1 MKTVELLVDSVGYKI
16 PHIHASQE
24 QYPSFTGFS
33 TKAKIVINA
42 SALAG
47 EWGRVSIVS
56 LTPGGDSPVQIVATP
71 SSNTGCKVI
80 MQRPVALE
88 YQPLSGIVTHRD
100 DIITRSSG
108 IE

>member
-1 MKTVELLVDSVGYKI
+1 MIQLVKI

-33 TKAKIVINA
+33 TKAAIVINA

-56 LTPGGDSPVQIVATP
+56 LTPGGDSPVPIVATP
-71 SSNTGCKVI
+71 SSNTGPGCKVI

-88 YQPLSGIVTHRD
+88 YQPLPGIVTHRD